1 MDKDQRSFGK
11 QLRKLR
17 KWKGKSQQEVAE
29 ELTANY
35 PGFAISQT
43 NVSHLERR
51 NEAPRGELLNVLA
64 DYYGVP
70 IQFFFERPHDSYLE
84 AKPRIGEFLESLA
97 VRADKASG
105 ILLHTDD
112 NSSDDSDTI
121 STANNVLNWY
131 ADSDESED

>member
-1 MDKDQRSFGK
+1 MNGDPRSFGK

-17 KWKGKSQQEVAE
+17 KWKGKSQQEVAD

-51 NEAPRGELLNVLA
+51 SEAPRGELLNVLA
-64 DYYGVP
+64 DYYGVAV
-70 IQFFFERPHDSYLE
+70 QFFFERTSDSYLE
-84 AKPRIGEFLESLA
+84 AKPRIGEFLDSLA
-97 VRADKASG
+97 ARADNASG
-105 ILLHTDD
+105 ILLHTDE
-112 NSSDDSDTI
+112 NSSGDSKTI